1 MFENAQESVAT
12 DVQTLIVSKKWMENL
27 ETFACVLNPP
37 NTTWT
42 WMFGKMVVSF
52 FSPYILIQKIKLE
65 NHTPFLTTLHP
76 NKNSP
81 IETSKSQFS
90 SASSHL
96 AFRVWC
102 LWQGAVSKFSPTIA
116 LKNNKDKN
124 SFLSFQSESY
134 SNYIEQVVNTQM
146 GAVMGHALT
155 LSWRMCTIAS
165 HQQHKFVWDLLLKYR
180 TLFPKVWMLGAR
192 EDWISWPA
200 HLWFA
205 SWLHKPLSLSMAN
218 SVQSRPTD
226 LIVNPQWWQEVA
238 LVPLLVICNTPW
250 HGKPQFFELYWQE
263 EEEVVS

>member
-1 MFENAQESVAT
+1 
-12 DVQTLIVSKKWMENL
+12 
-27 ETFACVLNPP
+27 
-37 NTTWT
+37 
-42 WMFGKMVVSF
+42 
-52 FSPYILIQKIKLE
+52 LIQKIKLE

>member
-1 MFENAQESVAT
+1 MDGKPGNICPCPKPSQH
-12 DVQTLIVSKKWMENL
+12 NL
-27 ETFACVLNPP
+27 NMNVWEDGGF
-37 NTTWT
+37 
-42 WMFGKMVVSF
+42 F

-96 AFRVWC
+96 AYRVWC

-116 LKNNKDKN
+116 QKNNKDKN

-205 SWLHKPLSLSMAN
+205 SWLHRPLSLSMAN